1 MLPKGMPIGHLFKK
15 QVIMKYITTCI
26 LSILLSGICLAGN
39 KVFVEIKCVQKSG
52 GIVYISLFN
61 SENAYNKKE
70 VYLSKYI
77 DPKESQVIV
86 ELELP
91 FGLYLVSAYQDL
103 NSNKKLD
110 TNILGIPKE
119 PVGISN
125 YDGKGTP
132 GKFDKHKVVVDQE
145 TKKITVTLHKL

>member
-1 MLPKGMPIGHLFKK
+1 MKHLA
-15 QVIMKYITTCI
+15 TCI
-26 LSILLSGICLAGN
+26 LAILFSGFCIAGN

-61 SENAYNKKE
+61 GENAYNKRE

-86 ELELP
+86 EFDLP
-91 FGLYLVSAYQDL
+91 CGSYLVSAYQDL

-110 TNILGIPKE
+110 SNILGIPKE

-125 YDGKGTP
+125 YDGKGAP
-132 GKFDKHKVVVDQE
+132 GKFGKHKVVVDQE